1 MAEFFLA
8 SGVEGELWT
17 IWEHI
22 ADDNPDAATRVI
34 EAAYETFKTLA
45 ATPGLGR
52 LRKFRN
58 PRLKGV
64 RSWLVSGFDNYMI
77 FYRAIPEGIE
87 VLHIYHGARDI
98 ESLFSNQ

>member
-1 MAEFFLA
+1 VAEFILA
-8 SGVEGELWT
+8 SGVEHELWA

-22 ADDNPDAATRVI
+22 ADDNPDAATRVV

-58 PRLKGV
+58 
-64 RSWLVSGFDNYMI
+64 
-77 FYRAIPEGIE
+77 
-87 VLHIYHGARDI
+87 RD
-98 ESLFSNQ
+98 